1 MRRAGTAQPLG
12 TRDSSHAS
20 RVKRLGAL
28 IRDGVAPDKIYE
40 VLATAEG
47 QNRAFKKLG
56 TIKDQMIWWSNGA
69 QTPQL
74 LADGE
79 VVMGST
85 YNGRLFS
92 VIEEEKQPIAMLW
105 DRQVFDLEGWISQ
118 AWKMA
123 SMSSR

>member
-1 MRRAGTAQPLG
+1 
-12 TRDSSHAS
+12 
-20 RVKRLGAL
+20 
-28 IRDGVAPDKIYE
+28 
-40 VLATAEG
+40 
-47 QNRAFKKLG
+47 
-56 TIKDQMIWWSNGA
+56 MIWWSNGA
-69 QTPQL
+69 QTSQL